1 MSPQVQR
8 THRAKPS
15 SPARPVRPRKARREH
30 ERRGEQLRFLHSTKS
45 ALRPG
50 EIAVDLFAG
59 GGGWSYGFE
68 LGAGVPPAV
77 AVNHD
82 EHAIAMHRANH
93 PETRHFPENV
103 FAVVPR
109 AATCGCPVG
118 WLHLSPD
125 CTHFS
130 RAKGGKPVKKVIRGL
145 AWVALKWAAQVSPR
159 IISLENVA
167 EFVTWGP
174 LIAKRDPK
182 TGRVLKRTLVHE
194 ERTEPVQRRRRRTRV
209 IKYNYREVIEV
220 AAPGERVPFQQQML
234 VPDPRRKGEYFRQ
247 WCRELQRLGYVIDRR
262 VLKACDY
269 GAPTSRKRLFVL
281 ARRDGRPIVWPTP
294 THGPRKLP
302 TGVPNPAVASGRLLP
317 YRAAYECI
325 DWSIA
330 MKSIFDRT
338 KPLAEATLRRIAEGI
353 RKFLLECADPFLVNL
368 THGGRLEP
376 LDEPFKTV
384 TGAHRGEK
392 ALVSPIIA
400 KTNSNGTDGDA
411 SGVSSAADPTRTILP
426 KGCLGLA
433 APVMMAN
440 NTNNVPTSPEEP
452 LGTITTGNRHFAV
465 EPQLA
470 PHITKYYGGRIG
482 SAIDDP
488 LHTVT
493 ADGAG
498 GHHGLVAPHLARYHG
513 EKRPGES
520 VRAEDLRDPLPTQT
534 KENRFAIVEPTLAPY
549 ITKFHDGCSG
559 TSMAEPIDTL
569 TASHGAAMGFVVP
582 TIIPTGFGERV
593 GQTPRTL
600 DIEEPL
606 TTVVAEGQKHNLC
619 AALLQPSITK
629 LYGTA
634 RTGADAADP
643 LPTVTGQGGHLGV
656 VAANLVSHYGE
667 SGAQSIED
675 PAPSV
680 TAGGMGHTAIVE
692 APMIAKYYGTNRVG
706 QSVEDPLHT
715 VTVKDRCA
723 LVKAFLQRFLPG
735 MTFVGDY
742 VSVTIRGVVYVIV
755 DIAMRMLVPRELARA
770 TGFPDD
776 YLLFGTQ
783 TQQVA
788 RIGNAVPPAFAEA
801 LVRANLDEDDEYQER
816 AA

>member
-15 SPARPVRPRKARREH
+15 AKLPARARTPRREH
-30 ERRGEQLRFLHSTKS
+30 ERRGEQLRFLHSTES

-59 GGGWSYGFE
+59 GGGWSEGFQRA
-68 LGAGVPPAV
+68 AGVPPAV

-109 AATCGCPVG
+109 TATCGCPVG

-159 IISLENVA
+159 ILSLENVP

-182 TGRVLKRTLVHE
+182 TGRVLKRTVVHE
-194 ERTEPVQRRRRRTRV
+194 ERTEPVHRRRRRTRV
-209 IKYNYREVIEV
+209 VKYNYREVIAV

-247 WCRELQRLGYVIDRR
+247 WCAELKKLGYVIDSRT
-262 VLKACDY
+262 LKACDY

-281 ARRDGRPIVWPTP
+281 ARRDGRPIVWPEP
-294 THGPRKLP
+294 THAQRNSEAA
-302 TGVPNPAVASGRLLP
+302 TSGRLLP
-317 YRAAYECI
+317 YVPASACI
-325 DWSIA
+325 DWTIQP
-330 MKSIFDRT
+330 KSIFGRKKD
-338 KPLAEATLRRIAEGI
+338 LAEATLRRIAEGI
-353 RKFLLECADPFLVNL
+353 RKYLLECADPFLLNL
-368 THGGRLEP
+368 THGGRIEALNDP
-376 LDEPFKTV
+376 LRTV
-384 TGAHRGEK
+384 TAAHRGEK
-392 ALVSPIIA
+392 AIVAPIIS
-400 KTNSNGTDGDA
+400 KTHRNGSDGDA
-411 SGVSSAADPTRTILP
+411 AGVTSAADPTRTLLA
-426 KGCLGLA
+426 KDGLSVVT
-433 APVMMAN
+433 PVLMAN

-452 LGTITTGNRHFAV
+452 IGAVTSGNRHFLV

-470 PHITKYYGGRIG
+470 PHMIRTDMQSDGRLRGVGGVDEPLRTIT
-482 SAIDDP
+482 SS
-488 LHTVT
+488 
-493 ADGAG
+493 G
-498 GHHGLVAPHLARYHG
+498 GHAVVAPIIARTAHG
-513 EKRPGES
+513 EIGNNGSKRWGKGAHDAGE
-520 VRAEDLRDPLPTQT
+520 PLPTVT
-534 KENRFAIVEPTLAPY
+534 GSNDYAIVAPSL
-549 ITKFHDGCSG
+549 IQ
-559 TSMAEPIDTL
+559 TSY
-569 TASHGAAMGFVVP
+569 
-582 TIIPTGFGERV
+582 GERE
-593 GQTPRTL
+593 GQRPRTL
-600 DIEEPL
+600 DIHEPL
-606 TTVVAEGQKHNLC
+606 GTVVGQGQKHSMV
-619 AALLQPSITK
+619 AAFMAQHNTGEIGHSMTKPVSTIVEKGCTQGLVTASVTK

-634 RTGADAADP
+634 RSGADASDP

-656 VAANLVSHYGE
+656 VSANLVSHYGE
-667 SGAQSIED
+667 SGAQSIEE

-692 APMIAKYYGTNRVG
+692 APMIAHYYGNEASCA
-706 QSVEDPLHT
+706 SVEDPLRT

-723 LVKAFLQRFLPG
+723 LVKAFLQRYLPG
-735 MTFVGDY
+735 MTFVGEY

-776 YLLFGTQ
+776 YILHGTQ

-801 LVRANLDEDDEYQER
+801 LVNANLHEDDEYQER